1 MPDDLIT
8 FDASQKMIEG
18 FDKIVIIHG
27 IESIVRMIQPFT
39 FQEMFIESNLHYSK
53 LICRK
58 MYYISNDIVFDCV
71 P

>member
-53 LICRK
+53 LCRK

>member
-27 IESIVRMIQPFT
+27 IESIVRMI
-39 FQEMFIESNLHYSK
+39 
-53 LICRK
+53 
-58 MYYISNDIVFDCV
+58 
-71 P
+71 

>member
-53 LICRK
+53 LIRN
-58 MYYISNDIVFDCV
+58 MS
-71 P
+71 